1 MIIWTIFQLIMQA
14 TIPYYIDHMEKE
26 TSAQSNS
33 TSAVKH
39 EIAFYATLC
48 VEMKALVTCCE
59 ILARLFL
66 LL

>member
-1 MIIWTIFQLIMQA
+1 MQA